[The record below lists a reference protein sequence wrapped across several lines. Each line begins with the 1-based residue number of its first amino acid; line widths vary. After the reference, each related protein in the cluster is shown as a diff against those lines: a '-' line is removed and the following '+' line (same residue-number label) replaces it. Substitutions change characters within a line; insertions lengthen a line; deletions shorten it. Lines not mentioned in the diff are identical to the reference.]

1 MPPELIVIDSSE
13 SEDKKSLGAR
23 QLSKTAL
30 GKRKAEPVPPPI
42 ETIPWTDSEE
52 EAEKERTR
60 KRRAKERRS
69 AKKKRSARPE
79 PGSISNNQ
87 GSRSARSLAE
97 AIRGLGEDAA
107 PEDKVHADIPQYLKD
122 RKRQFNRDRA
132 TLQEAGLLLP
142 PDYTDLDFTD
152 DEDNGRRREVR
163 PQFGDRIKPCRPY
176 EDIELER
183 SAGIIPAPIAQ
194 YLRDYQVDGV
204 AFLHEAFVYQRGC
217 ILGDDMGL
225 GKTVQVAAFLTAA
238 FGKTGDFRDSKR
250 MRKVKR
256 LGRRYYKVLIVC
268 PSSVME
274 NWRQELARWGW
285 WKVESYHGFGKDDVL
300 DTAKSGRLEV
310 MLTTPATYRLQKER
324 VNTVSWDA
332 VVVDECHNIKERRSE
347 ITKAMTEVN
356 ALCRIGLTGTAI
368 QNKYEE
374 LWTLL
379 NWTNPGRFGT
389 FGEWTTS
396 ISRPLT
402 LGQSHNATLQELSM
416 ARKTARK
423 LVQNLLPDYF
433 LRRMKSLI
441 AHQLPKK
448 RDRVIFCPLT
458 DLQTAAYERFIAS
471 EEVELVRRSDE
482 PCDCGSGEKRGHC
495 HYARLSD
502 GRTWNRLVFPC
513 ILTLQNLANHLTL
526 IVPKIGEPGDK
537 AEKHLAR
544 LRICVPDKWEQL
556 YKLRD
561 SPLIQMDPEF
571 CGKWRVL
578 KDLLKFWEA
587 NGDKVL
593 VFSHS
598 VKLLQVLRALF
609 QTTHY
614 SYSYLDGSLAIEE
627 RQQVVDDFNS
637 DPQQFVFL
645 ISTKAGGV
653 GLNITSANKVVIFDP
668 HWNPSWDL
676 QAQDRAYR
684 IGQTRDVDVFRLVSQ
699 GTIEEIVYARQIYK
713 QQQANIGYNAS
724 SERRYFTGVQQD
736 NSRKGE
742 IFGLENIFTFRPDR
756 VVLRDIVNKT
766 NVAEAKVGVYLQD
779 IDIESAIKDSEEA
792 GIPIKLE
799 PGASGDAEER
809 GASQLA
815 DFLTSKTHIKSG
827 GENQQL
833 SSAHDAIQAILSSA
847 GVGYTHDN
855 AEVVGTSKVEAQLS
869 RKAER
874 DHEIDEKEA
883 LKVLFADSQDVD
895 ANSLYKHD
903 REAWDVDEMGEGD
916 DWQSKR
922 PETWF
927 RPRLRYNPPQ
937 DVRLRQFC
945 SMAKE
950 FGFSNAIDFAL
961 VVESWTQEQRRN
973 CLDIFYKRRESELLK
988 TTLAGEAK
996 KLVKNEPEVKTD
1008 SASARI
1014 KTEVL
1019 EENGMIGIEEFQT
1032 KSEVPIK
1039 TEAGVADSKVKMAP
1053 MNDET
1058 ESDPDDC
1065 DAVKVKDEDMSKI
1078 EREPG
1083 LVTTKRQSAIFL
1095 FDDDDEDDEL

>member
-1 MPPELIVIDSSE
+1 MPAELVVIDSSE
-13 SEDKKSLGAR
+13 SEGKGLGADR
-23 QLSKTAL
+23 CSKTAL
-30 GKRKAEPVPPPI
+30 GKRKAEPVHPPI

-52 EAEKERTR
+52 EAEKERTE
-60 KRRAKERRS
+60 KKQAKGRRS
-69 AKKKRSARPE
+69 AKKKKSIKSE
-79 PGSISNNQ
+79 PGNAITNHGRRN
-87 GSRSARSLAE
+87 ARSLAE
-97 AIRGLGEDAA
+97 AIRDLGEDTA
-107 PEDKVHADIPQYLKD
+107 PEDNVHADIPEYLKH

-142 PDYTDLDFTD
+142 PDYTDIDFTD
-152 DEDNGRRREVR
+152 DEDDGQRREVR

-176 EDIELER
+176 EDVELER

-204 AFLHEAFVYQRGC
+204 SFMHEAFVYQRGC

-256 LGRRYYKVLIVC
+256 LGRRYYKVLVVC

-285 WKVESYHGFGKDDVL
+285 WKVESYHGPGKDDVL

-389 FGEWTTS
+389 FGEWKTS

-416 ARKTARK
+416 ARKTAKK

-448 RDRVIFCPLT
+448 RDRVVFCPLT
-458 DLQTAAYERFIAS
+458 DLQTTAYERFIAS
-471 EEVELVRRSDE
+471 EEVELVRRSHE
-482 PCDCGSGEKRGHC
+482 LCDCGSGEKRGHC
-495 HYARLSD
+495 HYKHLED
-502 GRTWNRLVFPC
+502 GRTWNMLVFPC

-537 AEKHLAR
+537 AEKSLAR

-578 KDLLKFWEA
+578 KDLLKFWEG

-627 RQQVVDDFNS
+627 RQQIVDDFNS

-724 SERRYFTGVQQD
+724 NERRYFTGVQQD

-779 IDIESAIKDSEEA
+779 IDIESAIKDNEEA

-799 PGASGDAEER
+799 PGSSGDAEER

-815 DFLTSKTHIKSG
+815 DFLTSKPQVKPG
-827 GENQQL
+827 GENHER
-833 SSAHDAIQAILSSA
+833 SPGHDAIQAILSSA

-883 LKVLFADSQDVD
+883 LKVLFADSQDVG
-895 ANSLYKHD
+895 ARPLYEHD
-903 REAWDVDEMGEGD
+903 QEAWDVDEMGEGD
-916 DWQSKR
+916 AWQSKR

-927 RPRLRYNPPQ
+927 RPRLRYNPPEE
-937 DVRLRQFC
+937 VRLRQFC

-950 FGFSNAIDFAL
+950 FSFSNAIEFAL

-973 CLDIFYKRRESELLK
+973 CLDMFYKQRESELLK

-996 KLVKNEPEVKTD
+996 KLDKHEPEVKTE
-1008 SASARI
+1008 STSART
-1014 KTEVL
+1014 KTEVPEEHGMVGL
-1019 EENGMIGIEEFQT
+1019 ENVQT
-1032 KSEVPIK
+1032 KSKVQIK
-1039 TEAGVADSKVKMAP
+1039 NEAGVADSKVKMEP
-1053 MNDET
+1053 VNDEP
-1058 ESDPDDC
+1058 ESDSDDL
-1065 DAVKVKDEDMSKI
+1065 DAVKVKDEDLSKMKY
-1078 EREPG
+1078 EPG
-1083 LVTTKRQSAIFL
+1083 LATIKRQSSIFF